1 MRWKDKD
8 IRIILSTDAKK
19 EYNKLNTIILN
30 SVKQKTNFLRIDP
43 EYGTHISKDKIPKE
57 YIIKFAVNN
66 IWKLNLVDGWRLI
79 YSIEGNNSEIT
90 ILILNIFNHKKYNK
104 KFKYN

>member
-1 MRWKDKD
+1 M
-8 IRIILSTDAKK
+8 AK
-19 EYNKLNTIILN
+19 E
-30 SVKQKTNFLRIDP
+30 S
-43 EYGTHISKDKIPKE
+43 
-57 YIIKFAVNN
+57 IKSN